1 LRRRAP
7 RDAHARLQLETA
19 DIIDLELRPEREAR
33 ILAERDV
40 VLHEGAKHSVSRAG
54 RHENDNAF
62 TVVPMIGVMIV
73 HAPQDL
79 MSTGQRKAVL
89 DVEVDRVELVEKAR
103 IVAARAIVVDARA
116 PSGLFI
122 DRPAPACEDM
132 AASQVARELSG
143 R

>member
-1 LRRRAP
+1 ISFINVP
-7 RDAHARLQLETA
+7 MFV
-19 DIIDLELRPEREAR
+19 
-33 ILAERDV
+33 V
-40 VLHEGAKHSVSRAG
+40 VLV
-54 RHENDNAF
+54 NA
-62 TVVPMIGVMIV
+62 PL
-73 HAPQDL
+73 DL
-79 MSTGQRKAVL
+79 MSTGQSKAVL

-143 R
+143 RSRAADHGDRRRDLTDSTVVGRTLNHE